1 MTTQLTDVT
10 RGQARYVTADE
21 IAAALS
27 LSTSTVYYLAKQK
40 NNPMPGLRLGNRWRF
55 NLAEV
60 EEWARNGR

>member
-1 MTTQLTDVT
+1 MATNITEVT
-10 RGQARYVTADE
+10 RQQARYVTAEEVADV
-21 IAAALS
+21 LS